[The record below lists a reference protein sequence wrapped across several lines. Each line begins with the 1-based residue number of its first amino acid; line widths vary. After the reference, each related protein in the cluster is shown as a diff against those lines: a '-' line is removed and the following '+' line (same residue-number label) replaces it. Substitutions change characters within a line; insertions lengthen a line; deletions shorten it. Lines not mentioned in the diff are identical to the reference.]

1 MAYPTVSKP
10 YGLKPIN
17 RVDGLPYA
25 GAIRQLPI
33 ASDYNTPI
41 YNGDIVRIAAGGTVA
56 KSDVTVDSTTAA
68 ANYTAGVSVGVMY
81 TNTQSQRVEAQWYP
95 GNVAATSAV
104 AYVVDDPMAAF
115 KAVVVSSGNTVA
127 ATSQYAVGTN
137 VKVVQNTGSNI
148 TGDSAVAILQPANS
162 AGSAAALPLRVIDVI
177 PETATSSG
185 FVELVVKFN
194 NHQYNTPADAWNF
207 VAA

>member
-68 ANYTAGVSVGVMY
+68 ANYTAGVFVGVMY

>member
-41 YNGDIVRIAAGGTVA
+41 YNGDIVRIAAGGTIA

-68 ANYTAGVSVGVMY
+68 ANYTAGVFVGVAY
-81 TNTQSQRVEAQWYP
+81 NNTQSQRVEAQWYP

-115 KAVVVSSGNTVA
+115 KVAVVSSGNTVA
-127 ATSQYAVGTN
+127 ATTQYAVGTN

-148 TGDSAVAILQPANS
+148 TGDSAVAVLLPANGV
-162 AGSAAALPLRVIDVI
+162 GSAAALPLRVIDVI

-194 NHQYNTPADAWNF
+194 NPQYNTPADAWNF
-207 VAA
+207 VA

>member
-25 GAIRQLPI
+25 GAIRQIPI

-41 YNGDIVRIAAGGTVA
+41 YNGDIVRVAAGGTIA
-56 KSDVTVDSTTAA
+56 KSAVTTDATTAA
-68 ANYTAGVSVGVMY
+68 ANYTAGVFVGVTY
-81 TNTQSQRVEAQWYP
+81 NNTQSQRVEAQWYP

-115 KAVVVSSGNTVA
+115 KVAVVSSGNTIA
-127 ATSQYAVGTN
+127 ATTQYAVGTN
-137 VKVVQNTGSNI
+137 VVVVQNTGSNI
-148 TGDSAVAILQPANS
+148 TGDSAVAVLQPANS
-162 AGSAAALPLRVIDVI
+162 VGSSTTLPLRVIDVI
-177 PETATSSG
+177 PETATSTG

-194 NHQYNTPADAWNF
+194 NHQYVTPGDAWNF